1 MAYQSKNHRK
11 FLATSLTAAMV
22 ASAVAPAVSAASFPD
37 VKDDNFYAS
46 YVNQLA
52 DAGIIEGMPNGT
64 FGLRAKVT
72 RAEAA
77 KMVSI
82 IRGLDTSAAPASFE
96 DVKQGAWY
104 SGYINA
110 LYAAKLIDGINE
122 KEFAPN
128 GTLTRA
134 QFAKLVVEAYDLDL
148 QPTAKTPFT
157 DVKEGVWY
165 TDYVKTL
172 YANGL
177 INGKTATTFEPNST
191 IDRADFAKLLVDAD
205 LKFGFTLGKASV
217 TGVSATDLTTLKVTL
232 QGKVKEGATVTA
244 EDFELKI
251 NDAKTNF
258 TLEKVSD
265 TEYKLNLTSPLSTGD
280 KVVVTG
286 LTDLAGSATY
296 TYSPLAIKEV
306 KAVEA
311 AVFEGYAGQFLGI
324 NVDGK
329 EMTAAELVAQG
340 YSVVF
345 QADTAV
351 FKDGA
356 GTSSTSITGELASS
370 IDEDDDFSYKVS
382 VSKGNDVLVS
392 GWADVT
398 VYDKTKTA
406 FSSIDSVSLNVEAAN
421 GDELINTLT
430 SNKLVV
436 GETATVES
444 VKATLQDG
452 RTSVNLVDGTL
463 DGSVT
468 YSSDDVTIATVS
480 DAGVITA
487 KKAGTVKVTV
497 KSGTATKEVTLT
509 VLPSTTVRTATA
521 ATFDASSVKLVNGQ
535 TKVTYVTVKD
545 QFGDTFYAD
554 AAAVADLIVENA
566 TANGNEIATG
576 TLALDSAKDG
586 SVELTVDADATN
598 VGAGSISIKS
608 KEGKLLGKVSVNVAA
623 VTGTATRTLVASA
636 SSIDLN
642 PTSTASSISF
652 NLEKTLNGY
661 FAGNEAFTGLTVE
674 VYDADGKQIT
684 NNAAVEATDATTVK
698 VTRADLLLEADDADY
713 ATGAAGFSNE
723 NFETGKGLIKVYDGT
738 TLVAT
743 KQFDVVDTAPTISSA
758 TFQSGL
764 EFNDANETT
773 LKLPQLLTNLGTS
786 AAAFDGVVR
795 YEPVAG
801 NTDELVVYFDKAAS
815 PDGFTLGTDI
825 YLGKVVATTVGGTG
839 DVAFTATGT
848 PAGAATTVTVDS
860 SAVDAGDKV
869 QFNVYKRGS
878 ETSATTVAKTTVTKK

>member
-37 VKDDNFYAS
+37 VKDDNFYAP

-217 TGVSATDLTTLKVTL
+217 TGVSASDLTTLNVTL
-232 QGKVKEGATVTA
+232 KGKVKDGATVTA

-251 NDAKTNF
+251 NDAKANF

-265 TEYKLNLTSPLSTGD
+265 TQYKLNLTSPLSTGD

-286 LTDLAGSATY
+286 LSDLAGSATY

-306 KAVEA
+306 KAVET
-311 AVFEGYAGQFLGI
+311 AVFGGYAGQFLGI

-329 EMTAAELVAQG
+329 DMTAAELVAQG

-345 QADTAV
+345 QADEAV
-351 FKDGA
+351 FKDGN
-356 GTSSTSITGELASS
+356 GTSTTSITGELTSS

-398 VYDKTKTA
+398 VYDKSKTA
-406 FSSIDSVSLNVEAAN
+406 FSSIDSVSLNVVDGATEV
-421 GDELINTLT
+421 INTLT
-430 SNKLVV
+430 SNKLIV

-452 RTSVNLVDGTL
+452 RTSINLVTL
-463 DGSVT
+463 AGDVT

-480 DAGVITA
+480 DTGVITA
-487 KKAGTVKVTV
+487 KKAGTVKITV
-497 KSGTATKEVTLT
+497 KSGTATKDVTLT
-509 VLPSTTVRTATA
+509 VLPSSTVRTATA
-521 ATFDASSVKLVNGQ
+521 ATFDASSVKVVNEQ
-535 TKVTYVTVKD
+535 SKTTYVTIKD
-545 QFGDTFYAD
+545 QLGDTLYAD
-554 AAAVADLIVENA
+554 SDAVADLIVENA
-566 TANGNEIATG
+566 TANGKVIATG
-576 TLALDSAKDG
+576 ELSVDSAKNG
-586 SVELTVDADATN
+586 SVALEVTADDTN
-598 VGAGSISIKS
+598 VGTGSISIKS
-608 KEGKLLGKVSVNVAA
+608 KEGKLLGKVTVNVAA

-642 PTSTASSISF
+642 PTSSADSISF
-652 NLEKTLNGY
+652 KLEKTLNGY
-661 FAGNEAFTGLTVE
+661 FAGNEEFGDRTVQ
-674 VYDADGKQIT
+674 VFDADGKQLT
-684 NNAAVEATDATTVK
+684 ADATVETDGKTVI
-698 VTRADLLLEADDADY
+698 VSREDLVVED
-713 ATGAAGFSNE
+713 GFSNE
-723 NFETGKGLIKVYDGT
+723 NFETGKGLVKVYDGT

-743 KQFDVVDTAPTISSA
+743 KQFDIVDSAPTISTA
-758 TFQSGL
+758 TFQSGI
-764 EFNDANETT
+764 EFNEANEAS
-773 LKLPQLLTNLGTS
+773 LKLPQFLTNLGTS
-786 AAAFDGVVR
+786 ASAFDGVVR
-795 YEPVAG
+795 YEPVNG
-801 NTDELVVYFDKAAS
+801 NELVVYFDKATT
-815 PDGFTLGTDI
+815 PDGFDLGTDI
-825 YLGKVVATTVGGTG
+825 YLGTVVATTVGDSG
-839 DVAFTATGT
+839 DVAFTVGEVAT
-848 PAGAATTVTVDS
+848 PVGAASTVTVNS
-860 SAVDAGDKV
+860 AAVDAGDKV

-878 ETSATTVAKTTVTKK
+878 ETSATSVAKTTVTKK

>member
-22 ASAVAPAVSAASFPD
+22 ATAVAPAAGFAASFPD
-37 VKDDNFYAS
+37 VKDNNFYAP

-52 DAGIIEGMPNGT
+52 DAGIIEGMPNGE
-64 FGLRAKVT
+64 FGLREKVT
-72 RAEAA
+72 RAQAA
-77 KMVSI
+77 KMVSL
-82 IRGLDTSAAPASFE
+82 IRDLDLDAAAASFE
-96 DVKQGAWY
+96 DVKQDAWY
-104 SGYINA
+104 AEYINA
-110 LYAAKLIDGINE
+110 LYAEGLVDGVSE
-122 KEFAPN
+122 TEFAPN

-134 QFAKLVVEAYDLDL
+134 QFAKLVVDAYGLEL
-148 QPTAKTPFT
+148 QADAKTPFT
-157 DVKEGVWY
+157 DVKEDVWY
-165 TDYVKTL
+165 TDYIKTL
-172 YANGL
+172 YANKL
-177 INGKTATTFEPNST
+177 INGKTPTTFEPNAT

-205 LKFGFTLGKASV
+205 LEFGFTLGKAAV

-232 QGKVKEGATVTA
+232 KGKVKEGATVTA
-244 EDFELKI
+244 EDFDLKV
-251 NDAKTNF
+251 NDAKVNF

-286 LTDLAGSATY
+286 LSDLAGAATF

-311 AVFEGYAGQFLGI
+311 AVFGGYAGQFLGI

-345 QADTAV
+345 QADAPV

-356 GTSSTSITGELASS
+356 TTSATSITGELDSS
-370 IDEDDDFSYKVS
+370 IDEDSDFSYKVS

-398 VYDKTKTA
+398 VYDKSKTA
-406 FSSIDSVSLNVEAAN
+406 FSSIDSVSLNVEDGSDN
-421 GDELINTLT
+421 ELINTLT
-430 SNKLVV
+430 SNKLIV

-452 RTSVNLVDGTL
+452 RTSINLVTL
-463 DGSVT
+463 DGDVT
-468 YSSDDVTIATVS
+468 YSSDDVTIATV
-480 DAGVITA
+480 DEDGVITA
-487 KKAGTVKVTV
+487 KKAGTVKITV

-521 ATFDASSVKLVNGQ
+521 ATFDDSSVKVVNGK

-554 AAAVADLIVENA
+554 DTAVANLIVESA
-566 TANGNEIATG
+566 TANGKEIATG
-576 TLALDSAKDG
+576 KLTSDSAKDG
-586 SVELTVDADATN
+586 SVALEVTADDTN
-598 VGAGSISIKS
+598 VGTGSISIKS

-623 VTGTATRTLVASA
+623 VTGTATRTLVAST

-642 PTSTASSISF
+642 PTSSASSISF
-652 NLEKTLNGY
+652 KLEKTLNGY

-674 VYDADGKQIT
+674 VYDADGKRIAA
-684 NNAAVEATDATTVK
+684 NAAVETDDATTVK
-698 VTRADLLLEADDADY
+698 VTRADLLLEADDADFTD
-713 ATGAAGFSNE
+713 ATGFSNE
-723 NFETGKGLIKVYDGT
+723 NFETGKGLVKVYDGT

-743 KQFDVVDTAPTISSA
+743 KQFDIADTAPTISSA
-758 TFQSGL
+758 TFQAGI
-764 EFNDANETT
+764 EFNDANETS

-786 AAAFDGVVR
+786 ATAFDGVVR
-795 YEPVAG
+795 YEADAT
-801 NTDELVVYFDKAAS
+801 NSNELVVYFDKATT
-815 PDGFTLGTDI
+815 PDGFDLGTDI
-825 YLGKVVATTVGGTG
+825 YLGKVVATTVGTSGA
-839 DVAFTATGT
+839 VAFTASGSPT
-848 PAGAATTVTVDS
+848 GAASTITVDS
-860 SAVDAGDKV
+860 NLVDAGDKV

-878 ETSATTVAKTTVTKK
+878 ETSATSVAKTTVTKK